1 MLRLAGAGLVVFSA
15 GLWGWRKAWQEET
28 RLEQLAGWEQAI
40 TLLKAEIGF
49 ALRPLS
55 EACGA
60 IARRLNGI
68 VGVFWEEAGNE
79 LASLDH
85 AEAAH
90 AWEAALT
97 RCRPAMALLPA
108 DVEAVA
114 DFGRTLGYL
123 DAQAQLA
130 ACDLLLDYLARA
142 RQEGL
147 ERQQKNGKLYKSL
160 GLLSGLLL
168 AVALL

>member
-1 MLRLAGAGLVVFSA
+1 MIKLVGVGLVVIAA
-15 GLWGWRKAWQEET
+15 GLWGWRRAWQEEN

-49 ALRPLS
+49 ALCPLA

-60 IARRLNGI
+60 IARRLNG
-68 VGVFWEEAGNE
+68 VVSVFWEAAGNE

-85 AEAAH
+85 AEAAY

-97 RCRPAMALLPA
+97 RCLPDMALLPA

-123 DAQAQLA
+123 DTQAQLA

-142 RQEGL
+142 RREGL

-160 GLLSGLLL
+160 GLLAGLLL